1 MASVGVFT
9 RLNDPNVSLLSILSE
24 LHLVI
29 SSFTIVHEI
38 FRLLLFLNF
47 ILFLH
52 VVRAEARKL
61 GVIKTIF
68 DVESHGN
75 SIEHILTHS
84 FVVEPDIQK
93 HGLFVAE
100 MEIVFKFVI

>member
-1 MASVGVFT
+1 LASVGVFT

-29 SSFTIVHEI
+29 SGFTIVHEV

-75 SIEHILTHS
+75 SIEHIFTHS